1 MKHRARGTMSSARVA
16 YVPVVPAAAAL
27 VKAALVTVTLMTVTL
42 VAVVTFSL
50 LLTGCGSGEDSGSE
64 TTQSATPTQKVGLY
78 PVTTSTGEMGFI
90 DKTGGLVISAQFAEA
105 AAFSDGLAAV
115 RMDAGG
121 LWGYIDAAGQ
131 MVIDAQFAEASP
143 FSEGLAAVRIDV
155 NGSWGFADKTGAL
168 VIPPQ
173 FASAHDFSE
182 GLARVRSGQESGYI
196 DQTGE
201 WVIRMSTHEAVGEF
215 SGGLAL
221 IFDRTADLYGYVD
234 PDGNVVV
241 EPTYSDA
248 WGFSEDL
255 AVARLPGSDSYGYI
269 DRHGEWVIG
278 PQFADARP
286 FSEGVAAVLFTS
298 TQTWGYVDA
307 TGSELVP
314 GRWDA
319 AEQFNGGVARVGL
332 LVGGADGAGSLLWGY
347 AYVGLDGVLIWEDQ
361 AYAAFTAP
369 GATTTTFAPDPP
381 LPADLATTTTAP

>member
-1 MKHRARGTMSSARVA
+1 MKGCARFRMIRAGVMYS
-16 YVPVVPAAAAL
+16 PAALSMVAL
-27 VKAALVTVTLMTVTL
+27 VMSALVMATLLM
-42 VAVVTFSL
+42 L
-50 LLTGCGSGEDSGSE
+50 LAGCGSGGDNGDQVTDTGVSS
-64 TTQSATPTQKVGLY
+64 QKVGLY
-78 PVTTSTGEMGFI
+78 PITTATGEMGYV
-90 DKTGGLVISAQFAEA
+90 DKTGELVIAAQFAEA
-105 AAFSDGLAAV
+105 VAFSDGLAAV
-115 RMDAGG
+115 RVDAGG
-121 LWGYIDAAGQ
+121 LWGYIDATGQ
-131 MVIDAQFAEASP
+131 LVIDVQFAEASP

-168 VIPPQ
+168 VISPQ

-201 WVIRMSTHEAVGEF
+201 WIIRMSDHEAVSEF

-221 IFDRTADLYGYVD
+221 IFDRAANLYGYVD
-234 PDGNVVV
+234 SDGNIAV

-255 AVARLPGSDSYGYI
+255 AAAMLPGSDGYGYI
-269 DRHGEWVIG
+269 DRHSEWIIE

-286 FSEGVAAVLFTS
+286 FSEGVAAVQFTS
-298 TQTWGYVDA
+298 TQTWGYVDV

-319 AEQFNGGVARVGL
+319 AEEFDDGVARVGL
-332 LVGGADGAGSLLWGY
+332 LVGGADGTGSLLWGY
-347 AYVGLDGVLIWEDQ
+347 AYITLDGTLIWADQ
-361 AYAAFTAP
+361 AYADFTAP

-381 LPADLATTTTAP
+381 LPANLTTATTAP